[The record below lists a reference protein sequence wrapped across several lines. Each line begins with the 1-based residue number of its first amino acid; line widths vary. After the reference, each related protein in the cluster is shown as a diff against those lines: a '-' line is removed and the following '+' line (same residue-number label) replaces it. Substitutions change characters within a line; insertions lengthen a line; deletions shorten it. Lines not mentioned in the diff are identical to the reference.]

1 MKLGN
6 EVTTSIA
13 EAILQGAHK
22 LRQAG
27 VSEARRESGSL
38 LARVLQRDRSF
49 ILSHAEDPIGSE
61 QLERFRDYVE
71 RRAQGEPMQYITGH
85 QEFFGL
91 DFEVTRDVLIPRP
104 ETELLIESALKLA
117 TEHKGPPF
125 ICDVG
130 TGSGCLAIT
139 LLHQLREIPGA
150 RAVAI
155 DISPAAL
162 AIAKRNAVR
171 HSLSEQ
177 IDFVVSDCFASLDSK
192 NPRQSLFDLIVSNP
206 PYVEERDLA
215 GLQREVRDYEP
226 RLALAGGPD
235 GMVIIRRLLL
245 EAGNFLKAGGHF
257 LFEIGFNQSSVV
269 DQLIDRDKWNLL
281 EIHPDLQ
288 GIPRIVALQK
298 LS

>member
-1 MKLGN
+1 M
-6 EVTTSIA
+6 TSIA

-38 LARVLQRDRSF
+38 VAHVLERDRSF
-49 ILSHAEDPIGSE
+49 ILSHAEDSIGTE
-61 QLERFRDYVE
+61 QLEQFHDYLE

-91 DFEVTRDVLIPRP
+91 DFEVTPDVLIPRP
-104 ETELLIESALKLA
+104 ETELLIESAMKLTA
-117 TEHKGPPF
+117 ERKTAPF

-139 LLHQLREIPGA
+139 LLHELRENSGT

-155 DISPAAL
+155 DISPAAV
-162 AIAKRNAVR
+162 AVAKRNAAR
-171 HSLSEQ
+171 HKLSGQ
-177 IDFVVSDCFASLDSK
+177 IDFVISDCFASLDSQ

-206 PYVEERDLA
+206 PYVEERALA

-235 GMVIIRRLLL
+235 GMVVIRRLLL
-245 EAGNFLKAGGHF
+245 EAGDFLKEGGHF
-257 LFEIGFNQSSVV
+257 LFEIGFNQGTMVE
-269 DQLIDRDKWNLL
+269 QLIDRHKWKLL